1 MRRFA
6 SIIAAAC
13 LLLVTAPC
21 FSEIIFTANMNNA
34 SEFPATV
41 PTLVGGGPRPASFGT
56 ATFVL
61 NDAMTAMTMTA
72 SVSNIDFTGN
82 QTADTNDNLTIAHI
96 HASPTASLTTTAGV
110 VWGFIGT
117 PFNDNNP
124 QDVVVTPFVSG
135 VGGTVTAK
143 WDAPEG
149 NNTTLTAQLNNIL
162 TGHAYINFH
171 TTQFGGGEIRGF
183 LTAVPEPS
191 SLAALGF
198 GAVALLARRRA
209 KR

>member
-61 NDAMTAMTMTA
+61 NDAMTAMTMTEQSTDIWA
-72 SVSNIDFTGN
+72 QSTQAVTGPFGV
-82 QTADTNDNLTIAHI
+82 LT
-96 HASPTASLTTTAGV
+96 
-110 VWGFIGT
+110 
-117 PFNDNNP
+117 
-124 QDVVVTPFVSG
+124 
-135 VGGTVTAK
+135 
-143 WDAPEG
+143 DAPHSD
-149 NNTTLTAQLNNIL
+149 L
-162 TGHAYINFH
+162 TGDSPWSGI
-171 TTQFGGGEIRGF
+171 I
-183 LTAVPEPS
+183 L
-191 SLAALGF
+191 
-198 GAVALLARRRA
+198 
-209 KR
+209 